1 MPLLHESAIGYVIGR
16 SCHIMRKAFNATFGK
31 AGHDITPE
39 EWGLLNRLHERDGQR
54 QAELADATIRDRT
67 TVTRLLDGMVQKGL
81 VRRKADP
88 DDRRAVQTWLTKKG
102 RSMRRKLIPVAE
114 ELLHRATRDIS
125 DQELQTTVA
134 TLRKLQAN
142 LVEERDK
149 PSSGDS

>member
-16 SCHIMRKAFNATFGK
+16 SCHIMRKAFHTTFGE

-67 TVTRLLDGMVQKGL
+67 TVTRLLDGMVEKGL
-81 VRRKADP
+81 VRRETDP
-88 DDRRAVQTWLTKKG
+88 EDRRAVQSWLTPKG
-102 RSMRRKLIPVAE
+102 RTMRRKLIPVAE
-114 ELLHRATRDIS
+114 DVLRRATNGIS
-125 DQELQTTVA
+125 DKDLRITIA

-142 LVEERDK
+142 LVDDE
-149 PSSGDS
+149 